1 LLPTLGETRDARSVH
16 RRLLGFARALQHAN
30 SFAELLDATRDETM
44 RELGYAHVWLCVQDT
59 TDSSVLR
66 ILDVRSERRD
76 QIFEHAATVPI
87 AGDAMIAEIFE
98 GRAPVVVEDART
110 DPRTNKQMVE
120 LLGDRTI
127 INVPLLLLDK
137 PVGALGVGT
146 FGDEGC
152 RAPTAGELE
161 YLVELANQVAVAA
174 NRIRYLEQSRINDR
188 ERRALEARIAQI
200 QRLESVGE
208 LAGGVAHD
216 FNNLLTVVLS
226 SALMAKEATSEEE
239 RQADLDAVIEAARRG
254 HALTQQLLAMS
265 RAQPL
270 SVVSMSPNARVAALV
285 PLLTR
290 MIPEHITVDFIPH
303 HHDGHVEADP
313 TQFDQVLM
321 NLAINARD
329 AMPNGGRLTIEI
341 EHVVV
346 NGAFRATHPWAK
358 PGRYVLMTVTDDG
371 VGMPPDV
378 VSRAFEPFF
387 TTKEERAG
395 TGLGLSVAHGIV
407 RQHGGL
413 LHCYSEPGVGT
424 TFKIYW
430 PISERSAADVGPKL
444 EGPVRGG
451 TESIL
456 VAEDDT
462 AVAGVARR
470 ILEGAGYSVAVVN
483 SGRAAC
489 DTAATEAFDLVLLD
503 VVMPGLAAH
512 EVIAELNRTRPGLR
526 ILLASGY
533 TADTNVGELV
543 RRSSIQLLSKP
554 YDPDQL
560 LRAVRRRLERP

>member
-1 LLPTLGETRDARSVH
+1 VP
-16 RRLLGFARALQHAN
+16 RRLLEFARALQRAN
-30 SFAELLDATRDETM
+30 SFAELLEATRDETM
-44 RELGYAHVWLCVQDT
+44 RELGYAHVWLGVQDT
-59 TDSSVLR
+59 ADSSVLR

-76 QIFEHAATVPI
+76 QIFEHAATIPI
-87 AGDAMIAEIFE
+87 DGDAMIAEIFD
-98 GRAPVVVEDART
+98 GLAPVVVEDART

-120 LLGDRTI
+120 LLGNRTI
-127 INVPLLLLDK
+127 INVPLMLLDK

-152 RAPTAGELE
+152 RPPSAEELE
-161 YLVELANQVAVAA
+161 YLVQLSDQVAVAA

-188 ERRALEARIAQI
+188 ERRALETRIAQI

-226 SALMAKEATSEEE
+226 SALMAKEAGTQEDLH
-239 RQADLDAVIEAARRG
+239 ADLDAVIEAARRG
-254 HALTQQLLAMS
+254 QALTQQLLAMS

-270 SVVSMSPNARVAALV
+270 SVVSISPNARVAALV

-290 MIPEHITVDFIPH
+290 MIPETIAVDFIPH
-303 HHDGHVEADP
+303 HHDGYVEADP

-358 PGRYVLMTVTDDG
+358 PGRYVLITVTDDG
-371 VGMPPDV
+371 VGMPPEV
-378 VSRAFEPFF
+378 VGRVFEPFF
-387 TTKEERAG
+387 TTKQDRAG

-483 SGRAAC
+483 SGHAAC

-503 VVMPGLAAH
+503 VVMPGLSAH

-543 RRSSIQLLSKP
+543 RQSSIQLLRKP